1 MPPTHEIHT
10 CILFKLDFRVAFGV
24 LLGGTLGG
32 AKMQLNYHPDLR
44 TIAISIEFRRKE
56 RIRFLTLNRELAIHA
71 LGRAAAFAT
80 TEPFG
85 HSSSRPAAV
94 NVK

>member
-1 MPPTHEIHT
+1 MSVLQMPPKHEIHSG
-10 CILFKLDFRVAFGV
+10 ILFKLTFSVPFGV
-24 LLGGTLGG
+24 LFAGTLGG
-32 AKMQLNYHPDLR
+32 AKMQLNYHSDLR

-71 LGRAAAFAT
+71 FAT